1 MLDTNYKH
9 KTPLFIRANEL
20 SEALGISLSTL
31 WRWRKAGVVPEPISL
46 GPRIVGWRTSDIQ
59 NWLNNQ

>member
-1 MLDTNYKH
+1 MDINTQN
-9 KTPLFIRANEL
+9 KTRLFIRANEL

-31 WRWRKAGVVPEPISL
+31 WRYRKSGVIPAPISL

>member
-1 MLDTNYKH
+1 MDINTQK
-9 KTPLFIRANEL
+9 KTRLFIRANDL
-20 SEALGISLSTL
+20 SEALGISISTL
-31 WRWRKAGVVPEPISL
+31 WRWRKAGVMPEPIAL

>member
-1 MLDTNYKH
+1 MEIDTQKR
-9 KTPLFIRANEL
+9 TRLFIRSNEL
-20 SEALGISLSTL
+20 SEALSISHSTL
-31 WRWRKAGVVPEPISL
+31 WRWRKAGVVPEPIAL

>member
-1 MLDTNYKH
+1 MLDTNIKQ
-9 KTPLFIRANEL
+9 KTPLFIRANDL

-31 WRWRKAGVVPEPISL
+31 WRWRKAGVVPEPIAL

-59 NWLNNQ
+59 NWLNAQ

>member
-1 MLDTNYKH
+1 M
-9 KTPLFIRANEL
+9 
-20 SEALGISLSTL
+20 
-31 WRWRKAGVVPEPISL
+31 WRYRKSGVIPAPIAL